1 MQITKKFLKHKH
13 ATSHQANFH
22 GLHDTSKHYSRK
34 KVITPIASEAAIRK
48 EMHSSRSNTPRVP
61 VKNQKKFLTVN
72 VAENTGHEKLIALS
86 SNLDE
91 KLIRRR
97 KLFAFIAK
105 VLLWSIIFY
114 VLVLSALPM
123 IQMVLSR
130 WNY

>member
-13 ATSHQANFH
+13 ATSHQANSH
-22 GLHDTSKHYSRK
+22 GQHDISKHYSRK
-34 KVITPIASEAAIRK
+34 KVINPITSEATIRK
-48 EMHSSRSNTPRVP
+48 EMQPSRSSVPRVP

-72 VAENTGHEKLIALS
+72 LAENAGHEKLIALS

-97 KLFAFIAK
+97 KLFGFIAK
-105 VLLWSIIFY
+105 VVLWSIIFY
-114 VLVLSALPM
+114 VLVLSTIPHLKM
-123 IQMVLSR
+123 ILSR

>member
-1 MQITKKFLKHKH
+1 MQITKRFLKHKH
-13 ATSHQANFH
+13 ATPYQANSH
-22 GLHDTSKHYSRK
+22 GQHDISKHYSRK
-34 KVITPIASEAAIRK
+34 KVITPITSVAAIRK
-48 EMHSSRSNTPRVP
+48 EMQPSRSSLHKAP

-72 VAENTGHEKLIALS
+72 LTENAGHEKLIALS

-105 VLLWSIIFY
+105 VVLWSIIFY
-114 VLVLSALPM
+114 VLILSALPM
-123 IQMVLSR
+123 IEMVLSR